1 LRIKSVQSR
10 AVWAWIAAAGIFL
23 FSILWILELYVLYVV
38 VLFPVTI
45 VVSISACF
53 IGLVLGLR
61 FRFDLR
67 DLTILAIVRSV
78 TMTLSFFTSSVLGFM
93 LTSAILTV
101 VSMLILVP
109 VSALSITKVRQFDLL
124 MKVLFVLAVAIC
136 DLFVASVLE
145 PLVPR

>member
-1 LRIKSVQSR
+1 MRIKSVQSR